1 LLAHKVLD
9 EAHRSRPKQAV
20 LTKTITCSFVVAVA
34 AADDEEPKQQY
45 LVVARRSLPEAIS
58 CWKSQEGETKGKE

>member
-1 LLAHKVLD
+1 M
-9 EAHRSRPKQAV
+9 
-20 LTKTITCSFVVAVA
+20 KTITCSFVVVVAA

-58 CWKSQEGETKGKE
+58 SWKSQEGETKGKRVKE